1 MKAHKLKIIN
11 VVGAR
16 PNFMKVAPILR
27 AVQQHNSSPQAK
39 EVSIDSL
46 LVHTGQH
53 YDYDMSKVFFKDLDI
68 PEPDIYLGIG
78 SGTHGEQTG
87 KVIIEFEKI
96 LLKEKPDLVVVVG
109 DVNSTMACTL
119 AAVKLGIRVAH
130 VEAGLRSF
138 DRSMPE
144 EINRI
149 VTDALATFLF
159 TPSADGDENL
169 IKEGISKNKI
179 FRVGNVMV
187 DSLLTHKEK
196 AIKSKILQTLGLQQN
211 SSDMTVSSDPRP
223 YALLTLHRP
232 SNVDDQVSF
241 SRIVEALKVISK
253 KLPVIFPVHPRT
265 KKQIDS
271 FGLQNIFQSMDSSS
285 GIGDTGI
292 YCTTPMGYLDFMK
305 MEMSSTLVMT
315 DSGGVQEE
323 TTALGVPC
331 LTLRNTTERPVTVSE
346 GTNTIVW
353 NNTEK
358 IIEEAFRILN
368 GGARKG
374 TIPELWDGK
383 TAERIVNILME
394 AYLNET

>member
-1 MKAHKLKIIN
+1 MKI
-11 VVGAR
+11 
-16 PNFMKVAPILR
+16 APILR
-27 AVQQHNSSPQAK
+27 AIHQHNSSPLAK
-39 EVSIDSL
+39 EVCIESL

-53 YDYDMSKVFFKDLDI
+53 YDYEMSKVFFKDLDL
-68 PEPDIYLGIG
+68 PEPEIYLEIG

-87 KVIIEFEKI
+87 KVIIEFEKV
-96 LLKEKPDLVVVVG
+96 LFKEKPDLVIVVG

-119 AAVKLGIRVAH
+119 AAAKLEIPVAH

-149 VTDALATFLF
+149 VTDALSTFLF

-169 IKEGISKNKI
+169 IKEGIAKNKI

-196 AIKSKILQTLGLQQN
+196 AIESKILQTLGLQKN
-211 SSDMTVSSDPRP
+211 RP
-223 YALLTLHRP
+223 YVLLTLHRP
-232 SNVDDQVSF
+232 SNVDDQESF
-241 SRIVEALKVISK
+241 SKIVEALTVISK

-285 GIGDTGI
+285 GIGNTGI

-305 MEMSSTLVMT
+305 LEMSSTLVMT

-346 GTNTIVW
+346 GTNTMVW

-358 IIEEAFRILN
+358 IIEEAFRIMN